1 MGNKYQKNL
10 KKKGI
15 VTNSRG
21 GKDAAL
27 DAAIKNIY
35 KDPEMKDSWGF
46 GTHMQVNNVND
57 EDKDQKRRA
66 RTG

>member
-27 DAAIKNIY
+27 DNAIKNIY

>member
-1 MGNKYQKNL
+1 MPNKYQKNL

-15 VTNSRG
+15 VTSSRG

-35 KDPEMKDSWGF
+35 KDPEMKGSWGL
-46 GTHMQVNNVND
+46 GTHMQVNVD
-57 EDKDQKRRA
+57 SDDTKRRN
-66 RTG
+66 RSTG

>member
-15 VTNSRG
+15 VTTSRG

-27 DAAIKNIY
+27 DAAIKSIY
-35 KDPEMKDSWGF
+35 KDPEMKRSWGL
-46 GTHMQVNNVND
+46 GTHMQVNVD
-57 EDKDQKRRA
+57 SDDTKRRN
-66 RTG
+66 RSTG